1 MRRKLLLLVA
11 LLLLSVAAAQRPRT
25 EVSVRVN
32 TPALTIEHRAAIA
45 QEVARALNQP
55 NTRVTVTMIDRV
67 IGAGEHPIFDKAV
80 PIRRAT
86 RIAGSGAVRKPALSI
101 AMRAQKP

>member
-1 MRRKLLLLVA
+1 MLLLVA
-11 LLLLSVAAAQRPRT
+11 LLLLSVAAVQRPRT
-25 EVSVRVN
+25 EVTVRVN
-32 TPALTIEHRAAIA
+32 TPALGIEHRAAMA
-45 QEVARALNQP
+45 QEVTRFLNQA
-55 NTRVTVTMIDRV
+55 NTRVTVTMVDRV

-86 RIAGSGAVRKPALSI
+86 RIAGSGEVRKPAVSV